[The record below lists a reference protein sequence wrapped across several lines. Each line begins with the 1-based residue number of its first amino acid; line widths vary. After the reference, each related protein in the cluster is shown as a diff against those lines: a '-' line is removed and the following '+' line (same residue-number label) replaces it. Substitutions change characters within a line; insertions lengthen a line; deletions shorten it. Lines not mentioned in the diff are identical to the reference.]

1 MDAGSTAVVRLR
13 LRNTGDVVDEYRFL
27 PVGDVAPYVTVEP
40 PTIRLY
46 PGTTGTVQLTFAPP
60 RTPDATAGPNP
71 YAVQIIPTEHP
82 EATTVPEG
90 NLTITPFT
98 EMRAELVPHTVKG
111 RFRGRPKLAI
121 DNLGNTTLTA
131 SVTGND
137 NGDQLSYEVHPA
149 NVQIEPGRAAFV
161 NATLRPRQLI
171 WFGHKQQ
178 RPYRLAVRRSGT
190 APLDVDGTYVQR
202 GFLPRWLATL
212 LTLLLSLALLFIA
225 LWFTKS
231 PNVTSLATAQIQQPV
246 VATLPP
252 PPPPAPAPATSA
264 PTTPPPTTEPV
275 TQPPSPAD
283 TQDAGDGGGGGAPAA
298 PKKTPPPPPD
308 TAATAVKKLDAASPG
323 RHICYRAY
331 VADVGWQHPV
341 CDGAMAGTMHQ
352 ARAIEAVNLAVSG
365 TKSVAANA
373 YMQDTGFPAWKGVTE
388 KTDLT
393 VGEPASGKR
402 VEQVVASLGD
412 GVICGNAYVENM
424 EWQGMAC
431 DKNGGPGNWISAGTT
446 GKSLRLEAIEMTV

>member
-1 MDAGSTAVVRLR
+1 
-13 LRNTGDVVDEYRFL
+13 VVDEYRFV

-60 RTPDATAGPNP
+60 RSPDATAGPNP

-82 EATTVPEG
+82 EAITVPEG

-121 DNLGNTTLTA
+121 DNFGNTPLTA

-137 NGDQLSYEVHPA
+137 NGDQLSYDVHPA
-149 NVQIEPGRAAFV
+149 SVQIQPGRAAFV

-178 RPYRLAVRRSGT
+178 RPYRLAVRRSGS

-212 LTLLLSLALLFIA
+212 LTLLLTLALVFIG
-225 LWFTKS
+225 LWFAKS
-231 PNVTSLATAQIQQPV
+231 AKVSSLATAQIQQPI
-246 VATLPP
+246 ATILAPP
-252 PPPPAPAPATSA
+252 PVTPITTPAVT
-264 PTTPPPTTEPV
+264 PTTP
-275 TQPPSPAD
+275 SPAPSA
-283 TQDAGDGGGGGAPAA
+283 TQGAGGGGGGATAKPKTTAA
-298 PKKTPPPPPD
+298 PPD
-308 TAATAVKKLDAASPG
+308 TAAAAVTKLDASSPG

-331 VADVGWQHPV
+331 VADIGWQHSV
-341 CDGAMAGTMHQ
+341 CDGDIAGTENQ
-352 ARAIEAVNLAVSG
+352 SRAIEAVNLAVSG
-365 TKSVAANA
+365 TKAASASA
-373 YMQDTGFPAWKGVTE
+373 YSENTGWAPAWKGGTE

-393 VGEPASGKR
+393 VGNPGSGLR
-402 VEQVVASLGD
+402 LEEITVSLGD
-412 GVICGNAYVENM
+412 GVVCGNGYVQNT
-424 EWQGMAC
+424 EWQGKQC
-431 DKNGGPGNWISAGTT
+431 DDPGGPRHWISLGTT
-446 GKSLRLEAIEMTV
+446 GQSLRLEALQMTV